1 MTWANGLTCASYLLK
16 IRRLPSAVCRPPSA
30 VCRPPSAVHRPP
42 SAVRRPPS
50 AVIFEGGSF
59 MPENHRLEPGRPVHL
74 AEIRSQGRD
83 FHANRAEAEAEFV
96 LLRNAFIALQ
106 ERLYAEDKR
115 QLLLVFQAIDGGGK
129 DGVIRNVLS
138 GVNPQGVRVTSFKV
152 PTRPEL
158 ARDFLWRIHLAV
170 PETGMI
176 GVFNR
181 SHYED
186 VLVVRVHNLVP
197 EAVWRPRYEHINH
210 FEKLLVDSGTTIL
223 KFYLHISKE
232 EQLRR
237 FQARLEDPR
246 KNWKF
251 SLEDIEKRKEWDD
264 YMVAFEEMLTR
275 CTTTWAPWYVIPGN
289 QKWYR
294 NLAVMRVIVDT
305 LQKMDPQFPT
315 VKEDLGGVVLK

>member
-1 MTWANGLTCASYLLK
+1 MVKTTDMT
-16 IRRLPSAVCRPPSA
+16 
-30 VCRPPSAVHRPP
+30 
-42 SAVRRPPS
+42 
-50 AVIFEGGSF
+50 E
-59 MPENHRLEPGRPVHL
+59 MHRLEPDRPVRL
-74 AEIRSQGRD
+74 AQMSTRGRD
-83 FHANRAEAEAEFV
+83 FHSERAAAETEFAT
-96 LLRNAFIALQ
+96 LRHDFIALQ

-115 QLLLVFQAIDGGGK
+115 KLLLVFQAIDGGGK
-129 DGVIRNVLS
+129 DGVIRNILS

-170 PETGMI
+170 PETGRI

-197 EAVWRPRYEHINH
+197 EAVWRPRYEHINN
-210 FEKLLVDSGTTIL
+210 FEKLLVDSGTTVL
-223 KFYLHISKE
+223 KFYLHLSKK

-237 FQARLEDPR
+237 FQARLDDPR
-246 KNWKF
+246 KHWKF
-251 SLEDIEKRKEWDD
+251 SLEDVEKRMEWDD
-264 YMVAFEEMLTR
+264 YMLAFEEMLNR
-275 CTTTWAPWYVIPGN
+275 CTTSWAPWYVIPAD

-294 NLAVMRVIVDT
+294 NLAVMRVIVAA

-315 VKEDLGGVVLK
+315 IKEDLSGIVLK